1 MVLAHAFS
9 RPVGSV
15 LCSDHRPLK
24 LHMNSQS
31 GGKNNYIHFVERP
44 PDLLI
49 KLTGTGE
56 LGSEEVDWIGAGLNR
71 KENV

>member
-1 MVLAHAFS
+1 
-9 RPVGSV
+9 
-15 LCSDHRPLK
+15 
-24 LHMNSQS
+24 MNSQS
-31 GGKNNYIHFVERP
+31 GGKNNYIHFVEHP